1 MWWEKKGQPVAS
13 PELHPV
19 SAPPEPPGLEDSMT
33 NLTSRSPEPPLAGH
47 EQTVLGQSAVLHGDL
62 AGKEDLL
69 IEGQVEGTI
78 NVPDHCVTIGA
89 HGEVKAEIQ
98 ARQVVVLGSVTG
110 NISAREKIE
119 IRKIGQVVGD
129 LVAAAIAI
137 EGGAFLK
144 GSIDIVREP
153 TQEASPQLAAS
164 AAFKAGV

>member
-1 MWWEKKGQPVAS
+1 
-13 PELHPV
+13 
-19 SAPPEPPGLEDSMT
+19 
-33 NLTSRSPEPPLAGH
+33 
-47 EQTVLGQSAVLHGDL
+47 L

-78 NVPDHCVTIGA
+78 NLPDHCVTIGA

-98 ARQVVVLGSVTG
+98 ARQVVILGSVTG
-110 NISAREKIE
+110 NISARERIE
-119 IRKIGQVVGD
+119 IRKTGQVVGD

-144 GSIDIVREP
+144 GSIDIVREQN
-153 TQEASPQLAAS
+153 QEASHPLAAS

>member
-1 MWWEKKGQPVAS
+1 MWWEKKPRPDLTPEPHPAPVLPATPKLEEAMTNTTS
-13 PELHPV
+13 RLSDLSPV
-19 SAPPEPPGLEDSMT
+19 SHD
-33 NLTSRSPEPPLAGH
+33 
-47 EQTVLGQSAVLHGDL
+47 QTIFGQSVTLHGDL

-78 NVPDHCVTIGA
+78 NVPDHCVTIGV

-98 ARQVVVLGSVTG
+98 ARQVVILGSVTG
-110 NISAREKIE
+110 NITAREKIE
-119 IRKIGQVVGD
+119 IRKTGQVVGD

-153 TQEASPQLAAS
+153 SQEASHPMAAS

>member
-1 MWWEKKGQPVAS
+1 MWWEKKTQTVALPQP
-13 PELHPV
+13 HPV
-19 SAPPEPPGLEDSMT
+19 SAPPETPGLEDSMT
-33 NLTSRSPEPPLAGH
+33 NLTSRSSEPPLASH
-47 EQTVLGQSAVLHGDL
+47 DQTVFGQSVVLHGDL

-98 ARQVVVLGSVTG
+98 ARQVVILGSVTG
-110 NISAREKIE
+110 NISARERIE
-119 IRKIGQVVGD
+119 IRKTGQVVGD

-144 GSIDIVREP
+144 GSIDIQRDQN
-153 TQEASPQLAAS
+153 QEAAHSLAVS

>member
-1 MWWEKKGQPVAS
+1 MWWEKKPRPDMT
-13 PELHPV
+13 PEPHAV
-19 SAPPEPPGLEDSMT
+19 SAPPETPGREDPMT
-33 NLTSRSPEPPLAGH
+33 NLTSRSSEPPSASH
-47 EQTVLGQSAVLHGDL
+47 DQTVFGQSVVLHGDL

-98 ARQVVVLGSVTG
+98 ARQVVILGSVTG
-110 NISAREKIE
+110 NISARERIE
-119 IRKIGQVVGD
+119 IRKTGQVVGD

-144 GSIDIVREP
+144 GSIDIQRE
-153 TQEASPQLAAS
+153 QNLEASHPLAAS
-164 AAFKAGV
+164 AAFKVGA